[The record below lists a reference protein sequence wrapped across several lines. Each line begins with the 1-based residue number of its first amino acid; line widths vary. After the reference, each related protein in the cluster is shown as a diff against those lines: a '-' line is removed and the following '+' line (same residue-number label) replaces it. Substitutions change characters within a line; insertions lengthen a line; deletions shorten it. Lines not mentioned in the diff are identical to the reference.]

1 MRFHKISPYPGRL
14 GDGYLTAEHSVFLA
28 VDVETANTDP
38 ASICWLGLALFR
50 DGKLAQTWSKP
61 VDCGQTFDPAHTQR
75 QGLTRKE
82 TKEAVPLR
90 AMLGPFYRLTAGRTL
105 VSLTNFEKIALAL
118 AAEAARQ
125 PRLDARW
132 LDVSVVARRTW
143 RDVALRGNDIAGLC
157 AAAGVEPENLDGPLE
172 RAVACGH
179 IMAAACRESG
189 LTPQQWCDRISTSD
203 VWDGDRED
211 GSPRAEFG

>member
-1 MRFHKISPYPGRL
+1 
-14 GDGYLTAEHSVFLA
+14 LTAEHSVFLA

-50 DGKLAQTWSKP
+50 DGELAQTWSRP
-61 VDCGQTFDPAHTQR
+61 VDCGQAFDAAHTSR

-82 TKEAVPLR
+82 MKEAVPLR
-90 AMLGPFYRLTAGRTL
+90 AMLGPLHRLTAGRAV
-105 VSLTNFEKIALAL
+105 VSLTNFEKVALAL
-118 AAEAARQ
+118 AAEATEQ

-143 RDVALRGNDIAGLC
+143 QEVALRGNDIAGLC
-157 AAAGVEPENLDGPLE
+157 SAAGIEPENLDTPLD
-172 RAVACGH
+172 RAIACGH

-189 LTPQQWCDRISTSD
+189 LTPREWCDRIATAD
-203 VWDGDRED
+203 VWDSGREAD
-211 GSPRAEFG
+211 ARKAGSG